1 MFTCEQNVN
10 RIILKTVTFLLLLMR
25 NNVAFALPAVF
36 IMEAKCHKVHIYS
49 FKSLMLT
56 KAAFT

>member
-36 IMEAKCHKVHIYS
+36 IMEAKCHKVHDSSVPIQC
-49 FKSLMLT
+49 LIMLGD
-56 KAAFT
+56 